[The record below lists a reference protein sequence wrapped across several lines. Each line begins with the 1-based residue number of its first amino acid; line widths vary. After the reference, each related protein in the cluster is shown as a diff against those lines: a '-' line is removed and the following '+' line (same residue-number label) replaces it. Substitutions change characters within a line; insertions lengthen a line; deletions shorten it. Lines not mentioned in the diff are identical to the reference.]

1 LADREQLRV
10 RSWVLPKLALV
21 VSARDHLPVADE
33 HRADRHV
40 VVRQRALRFADGQE
54 HEVLV
59 KREEALT
66 HASS

>member
-1 LADREQLRV
+1 VRARVLA
-10 RSWVLPKLALV
+10 KLALV
-21 VSARDHLPVADE
+21 VCARDHLPIADD

-40 VVRQRALRFADGQE
+40 VVRERALRLTDRQA